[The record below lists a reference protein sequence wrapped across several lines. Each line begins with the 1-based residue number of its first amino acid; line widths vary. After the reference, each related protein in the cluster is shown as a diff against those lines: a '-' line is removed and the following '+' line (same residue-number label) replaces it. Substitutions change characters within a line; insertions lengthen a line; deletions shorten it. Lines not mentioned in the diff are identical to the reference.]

1 MPNLIKLGQGVY
13 DNYAGLAE
21 KDQYQVYFTTD
32 TKQIFV
38 GADEY
43 TKGTKTLAAE
53 PTAATPGNPGTLY
66 AVGAG
71 TDGGALYLCQGGTA
85 GAYNW
90 VRVADINDGTATVE
104 SVAAGEGLET
114 ADGQPI
120 TVSGTISHSV
130 PQGAAVTTDGT
141 TADGT
146 TLAFGGTVDVQGVAT
161 DKFGHVTSAA
171 VHTLTLPTETVV
183 STPQTTATAETLV
196 NGGSFTV
203 VNAVAKGD
211 GTHEVDVESKT
222 FTLPTSFDTTY
233 TISSATE
240 GVVTLTPSSGEA
252 STALIN
258 GWGDLAKKSDI
269 TAVFKYKGIVA
280 DVASLPKAA
289 EVGDVYKVGT
299 SEYVCITAGTGAEDP
314 AVYEELGPVV
324 DLSAYA
330 TTAYVNTQIETALTW
345 RTF

>member
-43 TKGTKTLAAE
+43 TKGTKTLAEA
-53 PTAATPGNPGTLY
+53 PTAATAGNPGTLY

-114 ADGQPI
+114 SDGQPI

-146 TLAFGGTVDVQGVAT
+146 TLAFGGTFDVQGVAT
-161 DKFGHVTSAA
+161 DKFGHVTGAA
-171 VHTLTLPTETVV
+171 VHTLTMPTETAF
-183 STPQTTATAETLV
+183 STTSTTGTPSTIA
-196 NGGSFTV
+196 NGGTFTV
-203 VNAVAKGD
+203 ITGVSKGT
-211 GTHEVDVESKT
+211 GSHEAEVESTT
-222 FTLPTSFDTTY
+222 FTLPTSTDTTY
-233 TISSATE
+233 TISSETE

-252 STALIN
+252 TTALVN

-269 TAVFKYKGIVA
+269 TAVFKYKGTVA
-280 DVASLPKAA
+280 DVASLPQEAD
-289 EVGDVYKVGT
+289 VGDVYKVGT
-299 SEYVCITAGTGAEDP
+299 SEYVCITAGTGAAQP